1 MLRMDGAPQRDAIEL
16 AARLDRIRK
25 LTDELQKKQSDS
37 EQQRLL
43 AARIRGEVDQARK
56 SLKPLDR

>member
-25 LTDELQKKQSDS
+25 LTDELQKKQDDS

-43 AARIRGEVDQARK
+43 ADRIRGEVDEARK

>member
-1 MLRMDGAPQRDAIEL
+1 MPRMDGAPQRDAIEL

-43 AARIRGEVDQARK
+43 ADRIRGEVDEARK